1 MLARLRII
9 FLLLLLC
16 HYSLLAQKPDSSY
29 AQKLGYPK
37 NAKLLILHVDD
48 VGMSFDSN
56 EGAINAMEDG
66 VANSCSVMMPCSW
79 VPAFVH
85 YLRQHP
91 TLDAGLHLTLTSEW
105 KGYRWGPLSG
115 KELVPGLVDKE
126 GAFWSSVEDVVKHAS
141 ADEVDKEMRAQLAR
155 AKNMGFEPTHLDSH
169 MGTLFASPEYLMRYV
184 KLGMEQQIPVMLPGG
199 HNQLIRAT
207 MKGSDALMNQMRGLG
222 TMLWNAG
229 LPVLDDLHNESYDW
243 EIPKDLQADDKR
255 MQAFKTAKYVAALKT
270 LQPGIT
276 MMIMHCTETTALF
289 PFISGSGPT
298 RKGDLLAMIDPV
310 FKKALSDEGIQ
321 LVTWR
326 ELMEKRKSITH
337 SK

>member
-1 MLARLRII
+1 M
-9 FLLLLLC
+9 
-16 HYSLLAQKPDSSY
+16 AQKTDSSY

-126 GAFWSSVEDVVKHAS
+126 GALWSSVEDVVKHAS
-141 ADEVDKEMRAQLAR
+141 ADEVDKEIRAQLVR

-199 HNQLIRAT
+199 HNKLIKAT
-207 MKGSDALMNQMRGLG
+207 TKGSDELMQQMRGLG
-222 TMLWNAG
+222 KMLWNAG

-243 EIPKDLQADDKR
+243 EIPKDLQTDNKK
-255 MQAFKTAKYVAALKT
+255 MQAFKTAKYVAAIKT

-276 MMIMHCTETTALF
+276 MMIMHCTETTATF
-289 PFISGSGPT
+289 PFVSGSGPT
-298 RKGDLLAMIDPV
+298 RKGDLLAMVDPV

-326 ELMEKRKSITH
+326 ELMDKRKKINQI
-337 SK
+337 K

>member
-16 HYSLLAQKPDSSY
+16 HYSLVAQKPDSSY

-126 GAFWSSVEDVVKHAS
+126 GALWSNVEDVVKHAS
-141 ADEVDKEMRAQLAR
+141 ADEVDKEIRAQLAR

-207 MKGSDALMNQMRGLG
+207 MKGSDELMNQMRGLG

-243 EIPKDLQADDKR
+243 EIPKDLQADDKK

-276 MMIMHCTETTALF
+276 MMIMHCTRNNRIIPLYFRFGSNAQGR
-289 PFISGSGPT
+289 FISHGKIRCS
-298 RKGDLLAMIDPV
+298 
-310 FKKALSDEGIQ
+310 KKL
-321 LVTWR
+321 
-326 ELMEKRKSITH
+326 
-337 SK
+337 

>member
-1 MLARLRII
+1 M
-9 FLLLLLC
+9 
-16 HYSLLAQKPDSSY
+16 AQKTDSTY

-56 EGAINAMEDG
+56 EGAINAMVDG
-66 VANSCSVMMPCSW
+66 VANSCSVMMPCAW

-91 TLDAGLHLTLTSEW
+91 TIDAGLHLTLTSEW
-105 KGYRWGPLSG
+105 KSYRWGPLSG

-184 KLGMEQQIPVMLPGG
+184 KLGMEQGIPVMLPGG
-199 HNQLIRAT
+199 HNRLIKAT
-207 MKGSDALMNQMRGLG
+207 MKGSDEQMQQMRGLG
-222 TMLWNAG
+222 AMLWNSG

-243 EIPKDLQADDKR
+243 EIPKDLQTDNKK
-255 MQAFKTAKYVAALKT
+255 MQEFKTAKYIAALKT

-276 MMIMHCTETTALF
+276 MMIMHCTETTAIF

-310 FKKALSDEGIQ
+310 FKKALSDEGVQ

-326 ELMEKRKSITH
+326 ELMEKRKKINH

>member
-1 MLARLRII
+1 M
-9 FLLLLLC
+9 
-16 HYSLLAQKPDSSY
+16 AQKTDSSY

-37 NAKLLILHVDD
+37 NAKLLILHIDD

-91 TLDAGLHLTLTSEW
+91 TIDAGLHLTLTSEW

-184 KLGMEQQIPVMLPGG
+184 KLGMEQGIPVMLPGG
-199 HNQLIRAT
+199 HNRLIKAT
-207 MKGSDALMNQMRGLG
+207 MKGSDEQMQQMRGLG
-222 TMLWNAG
+222 AMLWNSG

-243 EIPKDLQADDKR
+243 EIPKDLQTDNKK
-255 MQAFKTAKYVAALKT
+255 MQEFKTAKYIADLKT

-276 MMIMHCTETTALF
+276 MMIMHCTETTAIF

-310 FKKALSDEGIQ
+310 FKKALSDEGVQ

-326 ELMEKRKSITH
+326 ELVEKRKKINH

>member
-9 FLLLLLC
+9 FLLVLLC
-16 HYSLLAQKPDSSY
+16 VEATMAKSQDSTY

-37 NAKLLILHVDD
+37 HAKLLILHVDD

-56 EGAINAMEDG
+56 EGAINAMEEG

-85 YLRQHP
+85 YLSQHP
-91 TLDAGLHLTLTSEW
+91 TMDAGLHLTLTSEW

-115 KELVPGLVDKE
+115 QLAVPGLVDKE
-126 GAFWSSVEDVVKHAS
+126 GALWSSVEDVVKHAS
-141 ADEVDKEMRAQLAR
+141 ADEVDREIRAQLDR
-155 AKNMGFEPTHLDSH
+155 AKRMGFNPTHLDSH
-169 MGTLFASPEYLMRYV
+169 MGTLFAKPDYLMRYV
-184 KLGMEQQIPVMLPGG
+184 QLGIEHQIPVMVPGG
-199 HNQLIRAT
+199 HNQLIKAT

-222 TMLWNAG
+222 TMLWNGG

-243 EIPKDLQADDKR
+243 EIPKEMQGDDQK
-255 MQAFKTAKYVAALKT
+255 MQAYKTAKYKTALKS

-276 MMIMHCTETTALF
+276 MMIMHCTETTTIF

-298 RKGDLLAMIDPV
+298 RRGDLLAMKDPL
-310 FKKALSDEGIQ
+310 FKKALQEEGIQ

-326 ELMEKRKSITH
+326 ELMQKRKNINHT
-337 SK
+337 K